1 MNAFRPGD
9 KVTAKGCRLWM
20 TVLRAMPSGFYAC
33 GFGASG
39 RYAGAWQ
46 ADQLTH
52 VDGAARSLYDA
63 FDKVHDQHNLG
74 ARAETDPAIRDLL
87 RVTNAA
93 LRAVAKH
100 EGVNEFDLSCLP
112 ALAASIKA
120 TEKEIA

>member
-1 MNAFRPGD
+1 MLGHGAQGGVGD
-9 KVTAKGCRLWM
+9 AQQV
-20 TVLRAMPSGFYAC
+20 
-33 GFGASG
+33 
-39 RYAGAWQ
+39 
-46 ADQLTH
+46 ADRR
-52 VDGAARSLYDA
+52 VG
-63 FDKVHDQHNLG
+63 LG